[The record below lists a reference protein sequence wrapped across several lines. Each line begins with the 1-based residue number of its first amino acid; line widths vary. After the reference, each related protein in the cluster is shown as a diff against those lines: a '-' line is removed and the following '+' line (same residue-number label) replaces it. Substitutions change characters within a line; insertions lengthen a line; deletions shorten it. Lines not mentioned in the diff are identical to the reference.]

1 MEKLKAT
8 LKKYHM
14 KRITTILITFVLI
27 IGCTKQKEVDIEFI
41 TKKFNERMKEVDQV
55 QYDVRNIMDFS
66 SGTTWDNEGFAV
78 LERDAKDAVFGFSFY
93 GIRNDIKSAAIYK
106 DGIGF
111 DVSKDEKS
119 FEQYPSGLHFFGTPG
134 GQMIY
139 SDFFQLEAA
148 YDSINISETDDRYV
162 LTYTFEDDLVNKI
175 SQRTKIVELN
185 KGTFLPARVVASHQ
199 PDFGQKQKEEFLFTN
214 VKINQDVEKNLNAF
228 IEELNQYE
236 QIVEEE
242 QNTPNP
248 LLKKPLPTI
257 TLTDLFDENNAVT
270 IKKDQ
275 LTLIDFWEVWCGWC
289 IKAFPD
295 VENLKNTYK
304 DDLMIVGIVTQD
316 VENARKLVK
325 KKNTTFLNLIGNKEI
340 SKAFSVNSWPRCF
353 LVDKNGIIQKEY
365 RGFSDQ
371 IEKDIKTLINN

>member
-1 MEKLKAT
+1 
-8 LKKYHM
+8 M

-119 FEQYPSGLHFFGTPG
+119 FEQYPGGLHFLGTPG

-148 YDSINISETDDRYV
+148 YDSINISETDDRYI
-162 LTYTFEDDLVNKI
+162 LTYTFNDDLVNKI

-289 IKAFPD
+289 IKLKKEVFSKPTFIDYANEHLILMTVDFPNKKKQEESLKDQNNTLLDNYGVKAFP
-295 VENLKNTYK
+295 T
-304 DDLMIVGIVTQD
+304 II
-316 VENARKLVK
+316 
-325 KKNTTFLNLIGNKEI
+325 
-340 SKAFSVNSWPRCF
+340 
-353 LVDKNGIIQKEY
+353 LVDAEGKVLGETGY
-365 RGFSDQ
+365 RRGGPESYVEHLKSMLD
-371 IEKDIKTLINN
+371 K